1 MDFNSLSRF
10 LTAQEYAY
18 DIALT
23 EIHRARKRT
32 HWMWY
37 IFPQLRSLG
46 KSERSYFYGIADIEE
61 AKAYLDH
68 PILGSR
74 LIEISETLLH
84 IQGISAQDI
93 FGDIDSMKLHSS
105 MTLFAVVGGDDS
117 IFHKVIDKYF
127 DGKMD
132 ENTLKILNN
141 N

>member
-1 MDFNSLSRF
+1 MDLNSLNRF
-10 LTAQEYAY
+10 LTAQEHAY
-18 DIALT
+18 DIALA
-23 EIHRARKRT
+23 EIRRGRKRT
-32 HWMWY
+32 HWIWY

-84 IQGISAQDI
+84 IQGKSAQDI
-93 FGDIDSMKLHSS
+93 FGGIDSMKLHSS
-105 MTLFAVVGGDDS
+105 MTLFAVVGGDGS
-117 IFHKVIDKYF
+117 VFYKVIDRYF

-132 ENTLKILNN
+132 ENTLKILYNN
-141 N
+141 

>member
-1 MDFNSLSRF
+1 MDLNSLIRF
-10 LTAQEYAY
+10 LTAQEHAY
-18 DIALT
+18 DIALA
-23 EIHRARKRT
+23 EIRRGRKRT
-32 HWMWY
+32 HWIWY

-84 IQGISAQDI
+84 IQGKSAQDI
-93 FGDIDSMKLHSS
+93 FGGIDSMKLHSS
-105 MTLFAVVGGDDS
+105 MTLFAVVGGDGS
-117 IFHKVIDKYF
+117 VFYKVIDRYF

-132 ENTLKILNN
+132 ENTLKILYNN
-141 N
+141 

>member
-1 MDFNSLSRF
+1 MDFNSLNRF

-18 DIALT
+18 DIALA
-23 EIHRARKRT
+23 EIRRGRKRT

-61 AKAYLDH
+61 AKAYFDH

-74 LIEISETLLH
+74 LIEFSETLLY
-84 IQGISAQDI
+84 IQGKSAQDI
-93 FGDIDSMKLHSS
+93 FGGIDSMKLHSS
-105 MTLFAVVGGDDS
+105 MTLFAVVGGDGS
-117 IFHKVIDKYF
+117 VFYKVIDRYF

-132 ENTLKILNN
+132 ENTLKILYNN
-141 N
+141 